1 FIEGVAGIGKTV
13 LLKMLQEEVTHFP
26 ELAKTTFI
34 YSSCYENTGSQ
45 NAYQPFIDILET
57 LAQPGAKQKR
67 AATLTLNILK
77 ETAPDWLQIIP
88 VVGAALGASVKSATI
103 AGQWFLDSHD
113 DTRVNQSKSLVT
125 QYANILIKVA
135 SQQNFF

>member
-1 FIEGVAGIGKTV
+1 MNQSPLVGRSESLQKLTQVFTQGWNYHGSVVFIEGVAGIGKTV

-67 AATLTLNILK
+67 AAT
-77 ETAPDWLQIIP
+77 
-88 VVGAALGASVKSATI
+88 
-103 AGQWFLDSHD
+103 
-113 DTRVNQSKSLVT
+113 
-125 QYANILIKVA
+125 
-135 SQQNFF
+135 